1 MKRQLDSKYKD
12 LVEYVKRMRA
22 GGKLRFIFDDLFES
36 YGDINRIAN
45 NLGVDIADTGVY
57 MDEFISIIV
66 DIYNDNYEMEEPKYY
81 VKMPKLDGFPWLTR
95 DEDGDLNL
103 YRDKDNEVKQTFT
116 MSEIEAID
124 PRYKAFAIPVD
135 EVED

>member
-1 MKRQLDSKYKD
+1 MSKRKLDSKYKD

-66 DIYNDNYEMEEPKYY
+66 DVYNDNYEMEEPKYY

-124 PRYKAFAIPVD
+124 PRYKAFAVPV
-135 EVED
+135 EE

>member
-1 MKRQLDSKYKD
+1 MKRKLDSKYKD

-22 GGKLRFIFDDLFES
+22 GGRLRFIFNDLLES

-66 DIYNDNYEMEEPKYY
+66 DIYNDNYEMGEPKYY

-135 EVED
+135 EVE

>member
-1 MKRQLDSKYKD
+1 VKRQLDSKYKD

-124 PRYKAFAIPVD
+124 PRYKAFAVK
-135 EVED
+135 VEDE